1 MVGAEEQQTLLQRQ
15 VQSAQKF
22 SSQIAFAMKQ
32 EADSIVAAA
41 RVEEEAV
48 RSKTAQ
54 LQREQAQSEAAH
66 LERLR
71 EREAAHLERQ
81 RQREA
86 DHEARVAQLQE
97 QGLASLAKRQ
107 RDFEAACAQKQAR
120 LQTLAVKEEEIQ
132 ARVAAMQALVAADGQ
147 DAFVQIFVGGRTFET
162 TIGCLTRFPHSV
174 LAALWHEHGS
184 KGDTGPLRVNGDP
197 SHFHLILRHLLN
209 PEKFPVV
216 SDVSQIQWLE
226 REGEYYRLDDLVL
239 QCRDAYKRL
248 DTVRV
253 MQLLNGQRNLSG
265 MDMRS
270 LNLSDIDFR
279 GASMYRA
286 RVDEANLSDAMLS
299 GPETN
304 LRHASFCRMLAPRAV
319 FSHAQMS
326 SAQFVRAI
334 LTEAV
339 FEDVEAAKADFGKAE
354 LGGANFSNAKLR
366 ETSFVE
372 ASAPRAVFSKA
383 QMESAKLGGSSLMA
397 AVFED
402 VEASHADLSNCDL
415 SEANFRKANLSNANL
430 SGANMQECTMID
442 ANLSGANLEGAILP
456 AWDSGLLA
464 GVKLKGA
471 RGWMPASKDLSG
483 ATLTRADLSGCDLS
497 DVNLSGAN
505 LMYANLE
512 GANVEGAILPAWG
525 SDLMAGVRLSRVCV
539 PGSRDTLQHTLKV
552 GRPAVFALT
561 ATRALRLLTVRV
573 DNGRQLNGRGCK
585 ELDAGNLAKRMEV
598 RTGPSEAGPWTSV
611 FEFFQVPAVDKLDYS
626 RWTRHCETFAVPAD
640 APLLTGYVQV
650 AVHETHRHGSCDCVV
665 WEIDLGGL
673 SFGSDGL

>member
-1 MVGAEEQQTLLQRQ
+1 MAE
-15 VQSAQKF
+15 
-22 SSQIAFAMKQ
+22 
-32 EADSIVAAA
+32 
-41 RVEEEAV
+41 
-48 RSKTAQ
+48 
-54 LQREQAQSEAAH
+54 
-66 LERLR
+66 R
-71 EREAAHLERQ
+71 ER
-81 RQREA
+81 
-86 DHEARVAQLQE
+86 
-97 QGLASLAKRQ
+97 G
-107 RDFEAACAQKQAR
+107 FEAACAQKQER
-120 LQTLAVKEEEIQ
+120 LQFLAVKEEEIQ

-147 DAFVQIFVGGRTFET
+147 DAFVEICVGGRTFET

-174 LAALWHEHGS
+174 LAALWHEHRS
-184 KGDTGPLRVNGDP
+184 KGNTGPLRVNGDP
-197 SHFHLILRHLLN
+197 SHFHLILKHLRS
-209 PEKFPVV
+209 PEKLPVV

-226 REGEYYRLDDLVL
+226 CEGEYYRLDDLML

-265 MDMRS
+265 MDMRR
-270 LNLSDIDFR
+270 LDLSDIDFR

-304 LRHASFCRMLAPRAV
+304 LRHASFCRIRAPRAA

-326 SAQFVRAI
+326 SAQCVSAI

-339 FEDVEAAKADFGKAE
+339 LESVRAAKADFSKAELGGAILRGSVLTETLFVEASAPRAVFSKAQMGSAKMGGSTLTEAVFEQAKAAKADFGKAE
-354 LGGANFSNAKLR
+354 LGGANFGGAELC
-366 ETSFVE
+366 EASFVE

-383 QMESAKLGGSSLMA
+383 QMWSAKLGGSTLTE
-397 AVFED
+397 AVFEQ
-402 VEASHADLSNCDL
+402 AQAAKADLSNCNL
-415 SEANFRKANLSNANL
+415 SKANFRAANLSNANL
-430 SGANMQECTMID
+430 SGANMQGCAVINAD
-442 ANLSGANLEGAILP
+442 LSGANLEGAVLP

-471 RGWMPASKDLSG
+471 FGWIPASKDLSG
-483 ATLTRADLSGCDLS
+483 AMLAGADLSRCDLS

-505 LMYANLE
+505 LMYANLD
-512 GANVEGAILPAWG
+512 GANLEGAILPAWG

-585 ELDAGNLAKRMEV
+585 GLDAGNLAKRMEV

-611 FEFFQVPAVDKLDYS
+611 FEFFQVPAVDKLNYS
-626 RWTRHCETFAVPAD
+626 RWTSHCETFAVPAD